1 MKVIIPMAGIGKR
14 MRPHTLTIPKPL
26 IPIAGKSIVQHLI
39 EELIAVVNKPIEEIG
54 FIIGNFGKEVEEN
67 LLSIANNLGII
78 GKIFYQHEALGTAHA
93 INCANEMLNGEIII
107 AFADTLFKTDK
118 ITFTDDDAIIWVKTV
133 ENPSQFGVVIT
144 NENYIITDFIE
155 KPEKPIS
162 NLAII
167 GIYYFKNAE
176 ILKKEIEFLIE
187 NNIKVKGEYQLTDVL
202 QNIKNK
208 GYKLKANPI
217 NEWLD
222 CGNKE
227 ATLDTNK
234 RILELSN
241 KDKLV
246 SPTAK
251 IINSVIIPPCFI
263 DSKAVIENSVIGPFV
278 SIGKETSIK
287 NCIIKDSLVQCY
299 SDLENL
305 LLNRSI
311 VGNQSEIIGK
321 FKNLNVGDYNS
332 LTF

>member
-246 SPTAK
+246 SPAAK